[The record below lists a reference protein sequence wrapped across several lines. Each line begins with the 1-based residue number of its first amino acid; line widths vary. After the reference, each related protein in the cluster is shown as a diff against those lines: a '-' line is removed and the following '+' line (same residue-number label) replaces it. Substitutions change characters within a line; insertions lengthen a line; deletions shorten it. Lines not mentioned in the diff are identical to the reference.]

1 MKIETNIQRTDIIF
15 GKVFLYRF
23 ASIFLP
29 KTTIRVRGQMQAV
42 ITYYTVILK

>member
-29 KTTIRVRGQMQAV
+29 KTITIRVRGQMQAV
-42 ITYYTVILK
+42 I